1 MRRISTNTVLPTA
14 QSEHQRCSIHTL
26 GSPKA
31 QPNKPHIYYMRNSPS
46 QRSHNKSTYPSKGLS
61 LEPPLRHTQLS
72 PTYSSTLLFEKGELG
87 EKSLS
92 LKLPKKW
99 IFVERARL
107 QEGKGGYSLG
117 KVDYV
122 DCLEC
127 VRFFGSS
134 ILVLLYFSCKRTF
147 EIDQIYLYLLLL
159 VCLLAY
165 KRCNRTRVDA
175 CIVLEEF
182 MGRPFAHLHRD
193 HLLFT
198 KVLQPLVTATWNVAR

>member
-1 MRRISTNTVLPTA
+1 MGAIP
-14 QSEHQRCSIHTL
+14 I
-26 GSPKA
+26 
-31 QPNKPHIYYMRNSPS
+31 
-46 QRSHNKSTYPSKGLS
+46 
-61 LEPPLRHTQLS
+61 
-72 PTYSSTLLFEKGELG
+72 EK
-87 EKSLS
+87 
-92 LKLPKKW
+92 
-99 IFVERARL
+99 
-107 QEGKGGYSLG
+107 LG